1 MLSKLNTALDTK
13 IFDKKNWKLHQK
25 IKVESLSLL
34 QEQSATCKWTS
45 NWIIWLQ
52 NDPITIQKV
61 QLTNVQNTFQENLKE
76 DIQNIKSSTKMLVF
90 ADKSTNFY
98 DLSRDHYEKL
108 LHGNITQTYKKAGP
122 QAKKNIN
129 KESKKFVKSLNL
141 VEKMEC

>member
-1 MLSKLNTALDTK
+1 
-13 IFDKKNWKLHQK
+13 
-25 IKVESLSLL
+25 
-34 QEQSATCKWTS
+34 
-45 NWIIWLQ
+45 
-52 NDPITIQKV
+52 
-61 QLTNVQNTFQENLKE
+61 
-76 DIQNIKSSTKMLVF
+76 MLVF

-98 DLSRDHYEKL
+98 DLSCDHYEKL